1 MVTTLN
7 RLKPSKDSPF
17 PDIADSE
24 KFAMIVMAVFTILF
38 GIMPWIALDMM
49 HGWTVAFFENLLI
62 PALGGGGV

>member
-1 MVTTLN
+1 
-7 RLKPSKDSPF
+7 
-17 PDIADSE
+17 
-24 KFAMIVMAVFTILF
+24 MAVFTILF